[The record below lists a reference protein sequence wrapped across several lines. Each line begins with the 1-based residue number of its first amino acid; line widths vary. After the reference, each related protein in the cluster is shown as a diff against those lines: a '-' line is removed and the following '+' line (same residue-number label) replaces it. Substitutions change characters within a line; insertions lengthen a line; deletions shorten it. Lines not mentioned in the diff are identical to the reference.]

1 MLFRGTIDLLEH
13 DEDDVTVYA
22 DKKPIPQSEFFA
34 AGQNGIRPA
43 TMFLVRTKEYG
54 GQKRIKCDN
63 DVYSIYRTYDRPD
76 GVTELYC
83 EVRIGGN

>member
-22 DKKPIPQSEFFA
+22 DKKPISQSEFFS
-34 AGQNGIRPA
+34 AGQNGIRPT

-54 GQKRIKCDN
+54 DQKKIRCDSKI
-63 DVYSIYRTYDRPD
+63 YSIYRVYDRPD

>member
-1 MLFRGTIDLLEH
+1 MLFRGTVDLLEH
-13 DEDDVTVYA
+13 DEEDVTVYA
-22 DKKPIPQSEFFA
+22 DKKSISQSEFFA

-54 GQKRIKCDN
+54 GQKRIKCDDN
-63 DVYSIYRTYDRPD
+63 VYSIYRTYDRPD

-83 EVRIGGN
+83 EVRIGGH